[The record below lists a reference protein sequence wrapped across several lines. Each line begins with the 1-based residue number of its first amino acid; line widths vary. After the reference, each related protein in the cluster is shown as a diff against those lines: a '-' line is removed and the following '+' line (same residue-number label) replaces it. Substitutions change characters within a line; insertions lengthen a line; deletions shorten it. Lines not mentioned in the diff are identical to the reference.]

1 MAAGVVHLPLY
12 ATGFRGD
19 DLQAALE
26 YIAPISTKYGATR
39 YEVFRNRDD
48 RYRFLLAVD
57 FDDHAGWEAYWYG
70 PEFTEFRTACSGWF
84 QVPLLYVWND
94 LVTRGEVRE
103 PEPTPAPAPAGVTAG
118 EAG

>member
-26 YIAPISTKYGATR
+26 IIAPISTRYGATR
-39 YEVFRNRDD
+39 YEVFRSRDD
-48 RYRFLLAVD
+48 RYKFLLCVD
-57 FDDHAGWEAYWYG
+57 LEDKADWDAYWYG
-70 PEFTEFRTACSGWF
+70 PEFTEMRAACSGWY

-94 LVTRGEVRE
+94 RVADGAVRE
-103 PEPTPAPAPAGVTAG
+103 EATAD
-118 EAG
+118 AATA

>member
-19 DLQAALE
+19 DLQSALE

-39 YEVFRNRDD
+39 YEVFRSRDD
-48 RYRFLLAVD
+48 RYKFLLSVD
-57 FDDHAGWEAYWYG
+57 FDDKRDWDAYWYG
-70 PEFTEFRTACSGWF
+70 PEFTEMRAACSGWY

-103 PEPTPAPAPAGVTAG
+103 PEPAPAGATAG